1 MDTITLTDLFFIV
14 TGIAV
19 IFITAFIVIA
29 LIYFIMFLRTLKA
42 IADQASRA
50 GKFIVDDLGELSKNI
65 KQEGF
70 KLGSFL
76 KFIFR
81 MKSKVKQAKGK
92 K

>member
-29 LIYFIMFLRTLKA
+29 LIYLIMFLRSLKA

-50 GKFIVDDLGELSKNI
+50 GKFIVDDLGELNKSI
-65 KQEGF
+65 KEEGF

-76 KFIFR
+76 KFIFG
-81 MKSKVKQAKGK
+81 MKSKVKQAKRK